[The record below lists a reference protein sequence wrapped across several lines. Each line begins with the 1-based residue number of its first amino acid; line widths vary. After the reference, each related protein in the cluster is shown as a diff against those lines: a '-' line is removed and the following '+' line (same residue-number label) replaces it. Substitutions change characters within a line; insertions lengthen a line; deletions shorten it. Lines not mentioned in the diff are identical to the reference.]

1 MDEHRLDS
9 RSTGVGVQVAVAM
22 RELQISAGSREGAG
36 SVEGGV
42 VLHEV
47 LANDRSIA
55 ADTGSGH
62 ASPSH
67 VMDGASLFT
76 GPRSLGRVG
85 EEAGCDDVRLKGREC
100 ERESEKGDGRRERNL
115 DATVEC
121 WSKRTE
127 EGDAGDGGAV
137 RGTNGKAILR
147 DCRIADTVIALA
159 TIVACRPLSSSE
171 RTRGGGGVIHQQQR
185 QPRSLGW

>member
-85 EEAGCDDVRLKGREC
+85 EEAGCDDVRLKE
-100 ERESEKGDGRRERNL
+100 ESVRER
-115 DATVEC
+115 VRKEM
-121 WSKRTE
+121 
-127 EGDAGDGGAV
+127 GGE
-137 RGTNGKAILR
+137 RGTLMRLSNVGPRELKKAMLEMEVLFEAPTVRQFLETAGSPIL
-147 DCRIADTVIALA
+147 
-159 TIVACRPLSSSE
+159 
-171 RTRGGGGVIHQQQR
+171 
-185 QPRSLGW
+185 